1 MSLQIT
7 HVHSPSDCDLCN
19 RRTIAHSVPDLSNAS
34 FGTSPPKRSPTPAT
48 SPCRGKTCRTRFVR
62 HRRSKTS
69 GQATLNTATSLDLL
83 SKRQLSTRKT
93 DDFSMV
99 PEAPYRRRVY
109 TMPTR
114 SVAQPGPSSD
124 DPLSCY
130 RLRSFSVT
138 NRGSVV
144 NLGDSYCFRSR
155 SDVNVTPEGSRSSL
169 GTEGDFRDRASSSG
183 STAQSEVPHHTVLIM
198 GDEGVGKSSL
208 IAQFMTSE
216 YLTVRN
222 ALVNDMHGKSLI
234 ISGSYFILFFV
245 NEVANTV

>member
-19 RRTIAHSVPDLSNAS
+19 RRTIAHSVPDLTNAL
-34 FGTSPPKRSPTPAT
+34 FGTSPPKKSPRSPRENTPAS
-48 SPCRGKTCRTRFVR
+48 SPSRTKTYRTRLAK
-62 HRRSKTS
+62 HRRTKAS
-69 GQATLNTATSLDLL
+69 GQSTLNTATSLDLL
-83 SKRQLSTRKT
+83 SKRQLSASRRT
-93 DDFSMV
+93 DEFSTQ
-99 PEAPYRRRVY
+99 EAPYRRRVY
-109 TMPTR
+109 TMPSRT
-114 SVAQPGPSSD
+114 VAQPGPSND

-138 NRGSVV
+138 SRGSVV
-144 NLGDSYCFRSR
+144 NLGDFYCFRSR

-169 GTEGDFRDRASSSG
+169 GTDGDFRDRASSSG
-183 STAQSEVPHHTVLIM
+183 STAQSEVPHYSVLIL

-222 ALVNDMHGKSLI
+222 ALSNDIHGKNF
-234 ISGSYFILFFV
+234 FIYLFK
-245 NEVANTV
+245 